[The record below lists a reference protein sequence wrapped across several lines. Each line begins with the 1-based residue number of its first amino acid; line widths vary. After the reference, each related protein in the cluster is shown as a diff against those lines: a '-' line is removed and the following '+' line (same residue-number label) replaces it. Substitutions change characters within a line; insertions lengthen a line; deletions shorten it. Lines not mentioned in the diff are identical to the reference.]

1 LFVLVLSSP
10 CFSQS
15 SAPAAAEPAAVPQL
29 SPEAAYEQALHPL
42 DVVRKSMGNWSDS
55 ELAAFSLGVQIA
67 GAACRA
73 RTPEQYSGDDLI
85 SYARLCSMGQNWP
98 VMGAAAARYIE
109 STDAAKPQLATA
121 YGYKLEAALHAQDE
135 PQILAVEKAM
145 LAAVPYDSVVD
156 IVTNETLA
164 YLKLAFTKD
173 ALAMHA
179 LVQPLLLAELKSDKP
194 LLARA
199 MLYGDGLQKAAL
211 EQYAGQ
217 PAVASATVAELDAAL
232 AAGPAPLA
240 PDDAI
245 PIGQLRQRYGLLGKP
260 LPAIDFEL
268 SLKDVRERPHINP
281 DLGAATALVLFP
293 DWCAQCVRTAP
304 QIWDVMTR
312 VGEDDIRV
320 YGLVAE
326 AMPDKAALLVDQ
338 MKPMG
343 PPPPDA
349 PPKSPSELLLHTPVL
364 VVPPDT
370 LKTFATDDF
379 PFLIVVDH
387 AGLVRFAEPVPETAL
402 QSGGLVDRVVM
413 HVMEQWPRR
422 KVPAKGTR

>member
-1 LFVLVLSSP
+1 
-10 CFSQS
+10 
-15 SAPAAAEPAAVPQL
+15 
-29 SPEAAYEQALHPL
+29 
-42 DVVRKSMGNWSDS
+42 MGNWSDS

-73 RTPEQYSGDDLI
+73 RTPEQYSGDALI

-98 VMGAAAARYIE
+98 VMRAAAARYIE

-156 IVTNETLA
+156 IVTNEALA
-164 YLKLAFTKD
+164 YLKLAFTRD

-199 MLYGDGLQKAAL
+199 VLYRDGLQKAAL

-217 PAVASATVAELDAAL
+217 PAAADATVAELDAAL
-232 AAGPAPLA
+232 AAGTAPLA

-281 DLGAATALVLFP
+281 DLGAATALALFP

-370 LKTFATDDF
+370 LKTFAADDF

-422 KVPAKGTR
+422 KVPAAKAAR